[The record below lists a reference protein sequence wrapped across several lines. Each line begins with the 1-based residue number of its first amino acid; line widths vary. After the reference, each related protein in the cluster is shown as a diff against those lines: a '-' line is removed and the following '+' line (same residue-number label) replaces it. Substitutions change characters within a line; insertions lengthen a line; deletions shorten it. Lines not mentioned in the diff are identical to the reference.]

1 MLGPMYTDVVDLRD
15 FYATRL
21 GQVARRL
28 MRRRIRLLWPDLS
41 GMRVL
46 GLGYATPF
54 LRPFADEA
62 ERVIALMPAG
72 QGVLPWPEDGANAVA
87 LAEEVELP
95 LQDYSI
101 DRVLLVHALEHSDN
115 ARLLLKEIWRVL
127 AGGGRLLA
135 VVPNRRGIW
144 ARLERTPLGIGHP
157 YTAGQLAR
165 LLRDE
170 HFTPERT
177 TAALFMPPT
186 TSRVILRAA
195 PAWEKIGE
203 RWFTTF
209 AGVVLVEATKEV
221 YAKSAESRR
230 VKRRQQ
236 VYLPIPTGASP
247 ATRRGVW
254 AER

>member
-1 MLGPMYTDVVDLRD
+1 MYTDVIDLRD

-21 GQVARRL
+21 GQVARR
-28 MRRRIRLLWPDLS
+28 MIRRRIRLLWPDLG

-54 LRPFADEA
+54 LRPFIDEA
-62 ERVIALMPAG
+62 ERVVALMPAE
-72 QGVLPWPEDGANAVA
+72 QGVLPWPTEGPNSVA
-87 LAEEVELP
+87 LAEETELP

-101 DRVLLVHALEHSDN
+101 HRVLLVHALEHSEH

-144 ARLERTPLGIGHP
+144 ARLERTPLGMGHP

-177 TAALFMPPT
+177 AAALFMPPT
-186 TSRVILRAA
+186 TSRVMLRAA
-195 PAWEKIGE
+195 PAWEQLGE

-209 AGVVLVEATKEV
+209 AGVVLAEATKEI
-221 YAKSAESRR
+221 YAKTAESRR
-230 VKRRQQ
+230 LQRRH
-236 VYLPIPTGASP
+236 VYLPMPHGASP
-247 ATRRGVW
+247 ATRVAAR
-254 AER
+254 APR

>member
-1 MLGPMYTDVVDLRD
+1 MYTDVVDLRD

-21 GQVARRL
+21 GQVVRRL
-28 MRRRIRLLWPDLS
+28 LRRRIRLLWPELV
-41 GMRVL
+41 GMRLL

-54 LRPFADEA
+54 LRPFAEEA
-62 ERVIALMPAG
+62 ERVIAMMPAG
-72 QGVLPWPEDGANAVA
+72 QGVLPWPEDGPNAVA

-115 ARLLLKEIWRVL
+115 ARLLLREIWRVL

-157 YTAGQLAR
+157 YTAGQLSR

-177 TAALFMPPT
+177 GAALFMPPT
-186 TSRVILRAA
+186 TSRVMLRAA
-195 PAWEKIGE
+195 PAWERLGE

-221 YAKSAESRR
+221 YAKTAESRR
-230 VKRRQQ
+230 LKRRQQ
-236 VYLPIPTGASP
+236 VYLPMPHGASP
-247 ATRRGVW
+247 ATRQALR
-254 AER
+254 APR

>member
-1 MLGPMYTDVVDLRD
+1 MLPAMYTDVVDLRD

-28 MRRRIRLLWPDLS
+28 LRRRIRMLWPDLS
-41 GMRVL
+41 GLRVL
-46 GLGYATPF
+46 GVGYATPF
-54 LRPFADEA
+54 LRAFSDEA
-62 ERVIALMPAG
+62 ERVVALMPAG
-72 QGVLPWPEDGANAVA
+72 QGVLPWPEDGPNAVA

-95 LQDYSI
+95 LQDYSV
-101 DRVLLVHALEHSDN
+101 DRVLLLHALEYSDN
-115 ARLLLKEIWRVL
+115 ARLLLREIWRVL

-144 ARLERTPLGIGHP
+144 ARLERTPLGIGQP
-157 YTAGQLAR
+157 YTAGQLSR

-177 TAALFMPPT
+177 SAALFMPPT
-186 TSRVILRAA
+186 TSRVMLRAA
-195 PAWEKIGE
+195 PAWEKLGE

-209 AGVVLVEATKEV
+209 AGVVLVEATKEI

-230 VKRRQQ
+230 LKRRQQ
-236 VYLPIPTGASP
+236 VYLPMPTGASP
-247 ATRRGVW
+247 ATRLGE
-254 AER
+254 ATQG